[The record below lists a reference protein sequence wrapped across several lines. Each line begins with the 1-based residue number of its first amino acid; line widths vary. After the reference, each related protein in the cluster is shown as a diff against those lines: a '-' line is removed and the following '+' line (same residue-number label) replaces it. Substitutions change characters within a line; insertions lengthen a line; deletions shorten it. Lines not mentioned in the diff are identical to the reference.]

1 MSVSKNPIRFGLNPR
16 GLSFERTV
24 AIAQAAEK
32 AGFENITFSD
42 RPPENN
48 LEGWTMATA
57 VAMRTERIRVTH
69 STLNVPYRYP
79 ALLAKMSSALDI
91 ITGGDR
97 VLMTLGAGAQE
108 NHATTYG
115 MAWGTPGE
123 RVDGLVDTINI
134 LRGMWSSSDPFS
146 YEGKRY
152 SVSEAAL
159 DPRPVNGSIPILIG
173 AAKPRTLRIAGS
185 MADGWLKNGGWPT
198 SPEAY
203 AEMQE
208 AVDRAADAAGRNVS
222 TIRRVVNC
230 TAYVGNRDPAEVMPS
245 TFGSAG
251 GLMGAADQVI
261 DIIEK
266 HRQSG
271 LDTFHVQFAN
281 DIIDE
286 QIPIFGEQI
295 IAKLK

>member
-16 GLSFERTV
+16 GMSFERTV
-24 AIAQAAEK
+24 VIAQAAEK

-42 RPPENN
+42 RPPESN
-48 LEGWTMATA
+48 LEGWTLATA
-57 VAMRTERIRVTH
+57 VAMQTQSIRVTH

-79 ALLAKMSSALDI
+79 ALLAKMSAALDI

-108 NHATTYG
+108 DHATTYG
-115 MAWGTPGE
+115 MAWGTAGE

-134 LRGMWSSSDPFS
+134 LRGMWATDGPFS
-146 YEGKRY
+146 YVGKRY
-152 SVSEAAL
+152 SVSGTVL
-159 DPRPVNGSIPILIG
+159 DPRPLNGSLPIIIG

-185 MADGWLKNGGWPT
+185 MADGWLKNGGWPV

-203 AEMQE
+203 AELQE
-208 AVDRAADAAGRNVS
+208 AVDRAADTAGRDVT

-230 TAYVGNRDPAEVMPS
+230 TAYVGDRDIAEVMPS
-245 TFGSAG
+245 TFGSSG
-251 GLMGAADQVI
+251 GLMGTPDQVF

-266 HRQSG
+266 HRLAG
-271 LDTFHVQFAN
+271 VDTFHVQFAG
-281 DIIDE
+281 DILDE
-286 QIPIFGEQI
+286 QIPAFGEQV

>member
-16 GLSFERTV
+16 GMSFERTLE
-24 AIAQAAEK
+24 IAQAAEK

-42 RPPENN
+42 RPPETN

-57 VAMRTERIRVTH
+57 IAMKTERIRVTH

-79 ALLAKMSSALDI
+79 ALLAKMAAALDV
-91 ITGGDR
+91 ITGGGR
-97 VLMTLGAGAQE
+97 VLMTLGAGVQE
-108 NHATTYG
+108 DHATTYG
-115 MAWGTPGE
+115 MPWGTPGE
-123 RVDGLVDTINI
+123 RVDGLVETMNI
-134 LRGMWSSSDPFS
+134 MRGMWASSEPFS

-152 SVSEAAL
+152 SVAGAVL
-159 DPRPVNGSIPILIG
+159 NPGPVNGSVPIIIG

-185 MADGWLKNGGWPT
+185 MADGWLKNGGWPA

-203 AEMQE
+203 AELQE
-208 AVDRAADAAGRNVS
+208 AVDRADDTAGRDVGL
-222 TIRRVVNC
+222 IRRVVNC
-230 TAYVGNRDPAEVMPS
+230 TAYVGDRDPAEVMPT

-251 GLMGAADQVI
+251 GLMGTVDQVF

-266 HRQSG
+266 HRAAG
-271 LDTFHVQFAN
+271 VDTFHMQFAA
-281 DIIDE
+281 DILDE
-286 QIPIFGEQI
+286 QIPAFGEQI

>member
-1 MSVSKNPIRFGLNPR
+1 MSISKNPIRFGLNPR
-16 GLSFERTV
+16 GLTFERTV

-48 LEGWTMATA
+48 LEAWTIATA

-79 ALLAKMSSALDI
+79 ALLAKMATALDI

-97 VLMTLGAGAQE
+97 ILLTLGAGAQE
-108 NHATTYG
+108 DHATTYG
-115 MAWGTPGE
+115 MEWGTPGQ
-123 RVDGLVDTINI
+123 RVDGLIDTINI

-152 SVSEAAL
+152 SLSNTVLE
-159 DPRPVNGSIPILIG
+159 PRPVNGSIPILIG
-173 AAKPRTLRIAGS
+173 AAKPRTLRIAGAL
-185 MADGWLKNGGWPT
+185 ADGWLKNGGWPA
-198 SPEAY
+198 SPKAY

-208 AVDRAADAAGRNVS
+208 AVDRAADAAGRDVG

-230 TAYVGNRDPAEVMPS
+230 TAYVGDRNPAEVMPS

-251 GLMGAADQVI
+251 GLMGTTDQVLE
-261 DIIEK
+261 IIEK
-266 HRQSG
+266 HRQVG

-281 DIIDE
+281 DILEE
-286 QIPIFGEQI
+286 QVPIFGEQI
-295 IAKLK
+295 IARLR